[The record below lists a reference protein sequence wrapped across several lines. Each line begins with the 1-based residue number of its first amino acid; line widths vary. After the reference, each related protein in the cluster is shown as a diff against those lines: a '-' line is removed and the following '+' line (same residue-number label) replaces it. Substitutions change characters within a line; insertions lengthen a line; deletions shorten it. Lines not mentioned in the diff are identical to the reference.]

1 MHISR
6 RNKAAANLSL
16 FFDQFGIDVPPRRS
30 HALVANSNSAGAVG
44 PIRDVYSPFL
54 FRVANRL
61 VRANVRGSSRLMD
74 MLTGWGVLD
83 VVAEYPL
90 GTFVFGVPLWR
101 NAMDLSDFLQ

>member
-6 RNKAAANLSL
+6 RNKATTNLSL
-16 FFDQFGIDVPPRRS
+16 FFDQFGIDVPRRS
-30 HALVANSNSAGAVG
+30 HALVADSNSAGAVG

-74 MLTGWGVLD
+74 MLTAWGVLD

-90 GTFVFGVPLWR
+90 GTFVFGVPVH
-101 NAMDLSDFLQ
+101 ALSQAHT